1 MELQINN
8 FYSLN
13 VINGIEQKDFRVHQ
27 LLSIINLI
35 NEMIFYKMLLV
46 IKLNFGGMF

>member
-1 MELQINN
+1 MKLDINYFGNLGSNYGKKEDN
-8 FYSLN
+8 F
-13 VINGIEQKDFRVHQ
+13 IIHQ

-46 IKLNFGGMF
+46 IKI

>member
-1 MELQINN
+1 MVIKNIN
-8 FYSLN
+8 
-13 VINGIEQKDFRVHQ
+13 FRIHQ

-46 IKLNFGGMF
+46 IKI